1 LQSINTKITVLL
13 PVYNGEKYLN
23 KCIDSILNQT
33 FKDFT
38 LLIIDDKS
46 TDKSL
51 DIIKSYSSNN
61 SQVLLVQN
69 ESNIGLTKTLNKGI
83 NFTNSK
89 YIARIDQDDI
99 SDSYRLE
106 LQEKFLSK
114 NSDIALLG
122 SFCKIIDS
130 KNKFIGEWKTSL
142 DHSSIINSIYK
153 KNPFAH
159 SSVIF
164 DREKIISLGC
174 YPEDYLYAQD
184 LALWLKIMLK
194 FKVANLN
201 NFLTNIRVHNQ
212 QFTSDN
218 KFAEIKMTEELKLAK
233 RCLYIPKTFI
243 KTKLNLTIKILI
255 IYLGLFK
262 KKLLKIFK

>member
-1 LQSINTKITVLL
+1 MQSINTKITVLL

-69 ESNIGLTKTLNKGI
+69 KSNIGLTKTLNKGV

-114 NSDIALLG
+114 NPDRTISFNVLGFEIAA
-122 SFCKIIDS
+122 
-130 KNKFIGEWKTSL
+130 L
-142 DHSSIINSIYK
+142 D
-153 KNPFAH
+153 
-159 SSVIF
+159 
-164 DREKIISLGC
+164 
-174 YPEDYLYAQD
+174 
-184 LALWLKIMLK
+184 
-194 FKVANLN
+194 
-201 NFLTNIRVHNQ
+201 T
-212 QFTSDN
+212 
-218 KFAEIKMTEELKLAK
+218 
-233 RCLYIPKTFI
+233 IP
-243 KTKLNLTIKILI
+243 
-255 IYLGLFK
+255 
-262 KKLLKIFK
+262 